1 MKRLVALAS
10 LLVSTHCSGAEG
22 GFEGLVALRRQHQRF
37 DPHVNHVYFFLGDSG
52 LDGYLSGVFAG
63 HDHVLAAG
71 DTPLYE
77 VAEERLRVGHFQTV
91 NGDDKAGF

>member
-1 MKRLVALAS
+1 MS
-10 LLVSTHCSGAEG
+10 FFEG
-22 GFEGLVALRRQHQRF
+22 GFEGLVAFRRQHQRF
-37 DPHVNHVYFFLGDSG
+37 DSHVNHIYLFLGNPG